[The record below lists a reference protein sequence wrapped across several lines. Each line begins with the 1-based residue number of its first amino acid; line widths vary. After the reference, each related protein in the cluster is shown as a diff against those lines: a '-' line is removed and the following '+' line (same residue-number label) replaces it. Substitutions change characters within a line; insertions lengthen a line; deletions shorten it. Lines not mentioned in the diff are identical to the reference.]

1 MILPAVRRE
10 YAEVL
15 RTYNETDASNVKI
28 ALDVLH
34 EQVTAL
40 GNGLVALEDAI
51 ECLRDSVVSA
61 ADARDAVDKMA
72 RLRSI
77 ADKMERI
84 VGDANW
90 PLPKYRDMLFLY

>member
-1 MILPAVRRE
+1 M
-10 YAEVL
+10 
-15 RTYNETDASNVKI
+15 
-28 ALDVLH
+28 
-34 EQVTAL
+34 TAL